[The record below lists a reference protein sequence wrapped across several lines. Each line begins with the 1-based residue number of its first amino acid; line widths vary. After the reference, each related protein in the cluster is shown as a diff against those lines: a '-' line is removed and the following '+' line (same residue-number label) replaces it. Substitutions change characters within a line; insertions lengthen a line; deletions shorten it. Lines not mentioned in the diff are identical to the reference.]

1 MGPRP
6 TLRGAGA
13 LAAVALIVVLAATT
27 DTPEVAPL
35 AVVAGVPLLV
45 APWLAHRRASR
56 ALELAA
62 FHAHTEPA
70 TVEVGAPMEFVLS
83 LTSRATQRL
92 ELPRLGLP
100 SVESR
105 WLSRGTQAD
114 PGARPLRFA
123 PSESR
128 LVALP
133 TPGAGRTRSC
143 RLPVPTGRRAVL
155 ELPPLRSWAYDPFG
169 LFGSPGP
176 VTPAVRAVIHPIP
189 LDPCQPITGLGAT
202 RAGFESAQF
211 SSSGRGLGDLEGIRP
226 YVAGDRLNLLH
237 WPAKARYGTWFVRQF
252 GTEGTAAVP
261 LVFDDRAGVHR
272 KADFERLVSSMLWAL
287 DEAIEAGHPVNF
299 LTLSGKS
306 FTLEPSEQGRAMAS
320 LVLAEIQPSPSRPR
334 WLPIP
339 ADSVLLTTRTGA
351 RRLTQL
357 SGPGSDLAKGE
368 ASLATGVT
376 KGQVVVV

>member
-1 MGPRP
+1 MV
-6 TLRGAGA
+6 
-13 LAAVALIVVLAATT
+13 AVALIVVLAATT
-27 DTPEVAPL
+27 DTPEVVPL

-45 APWLAHRRASR
+45 APWLAHRRARR

-62 FHAHTEPA
+62 FHAHAEPA
-70 TVEVGAPMEFVLS
+70 TVEVGAPMEVVLS
-83 LTSRATQRL
+83 LTSRATQRRV
-92 ELPRLGLP
+92 LPRLGLT

-105 WLSRGTQAD
+105 WLARGTQPD
-114 PGARPLRFA
+114 PGARRPAFA
-123 PSESR
+123 PSGSG

-133 TPGAGRTRSC
+133 TPGPGRTRSC
-143 RLPVPTGRRAVL
+143 RLPVPTGHRGVL

-176 VTPAVRAVIHPIP
+176 VTPAVHAVIHPIP
-189 LDPCQPITGLGAT
+189 RDPGRSITGPGAT
-202 RAGFESAQF
+202 RAGDEAAQV

-252 GTEGTAAVP
+252 GTEGAAVVP
-261 LVFDDRAGVHR
+261 VVFDDRAGVHR
-272 KADFERLVSSMLWAL
+272 RADFERLVSSMLWAL
-287 DEAIEAGHPVNF
+287 DEAIQAGHPINF

-320 LVLAEIQPSPSRPR
+320 LVLAEIQPSPLRTR

-339 ADSVLLTTRTGA
+339 AGSVLLTTRSGA
-351 RRLTQL
+351 ARLTQVART
-357 SGPGSDLAKGE
+357 GSDLANGE
-368 ASLATGVT
+368 ASVATGAT
-376 KGQVVVV
+376 NGQVVVV